1 MVGLKQQTQVLVCPA
16 LLEGSVTHLVC
27 LLLMGYVQLVIIA
40 QVGNPLARHPCMVV
54 HLDINALRVLI
65 VLQSVS
71 LEATRMNHY
80 KTLAKNVQHVTTVML
95 PLVEWRTLTC
105 TYVLRVSFVLMAPAL
120 QRNSLVE
127 MELSTT

>member
-1 MVGLKQQTQVLVCPA
+1 MVVLKQQTQVLVCPA
-16 LLEGSVTHLVC
+16 LLESSVTHLVC

-40 QVGNPLARHPCMVV
+40 QVGSPLARRPCMVAL
-54 HLDINALRVLI
+54 LDINALRVLI
-65 VLQSVS
+65 VPQSVN

-80 KTLAKNVQHVTTVML
+80 KTLAKDAQHDTTVML

-105 TYVLRVSFVLMAPAL
+105 TYVLRVSFALMAPDS
-120 QRNSLVE
+120 QRNSPVK